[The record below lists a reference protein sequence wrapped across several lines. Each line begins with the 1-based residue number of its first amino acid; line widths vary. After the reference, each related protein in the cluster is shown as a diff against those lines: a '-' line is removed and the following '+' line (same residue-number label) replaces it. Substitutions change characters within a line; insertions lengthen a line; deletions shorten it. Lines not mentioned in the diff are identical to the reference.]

1 MTDSVKPGNNAPA
14 AVIDTRKL
22 SKIYR
27 VGAEDVVALDGV
39 SVRVRSGESVA
50 VMGPSGSGKS
60 TFMNLIG
67 CLDQPTSG
75 MYLLEG
81 QDVSRLRG
89 DRLAEIRSRKIG
101 FVFQGFNLLSRSSA
115 AENVELPLTYSGVPL
130 EERRERAARALT
142 SVGLGNRLNHLPSE
156 LSGGQQQRVA
166 IARALVNDPAVILA
180 DEPTGNLDSHSSED
194 IMRLFL
200 RLNTERGMT
209 IVIVTHELDIA
220 NWTAR
225 IITFLDGRVVDDR
238 PSAQIAA
245 AKGSA

>member
-1 MTDSVKPGNNAPA
+1 MS

-22 SKIYR
+22 RKVYR

-75 MYLLEG
+75 AYFLEG
-81 QDVSRLRG
+81 QDVSHLHG
-89 DRLAEIRSRKIG
+89 DKLAEVRSRKIG

-115 AENVELPLTYSGVPL
+115 AENVELPLTYSGVPH
-130 EERRERAARALT
+130 EERRERAASALKA
-142 SVGLGNRLNHLPSE
+142 VGLGHRMNHLPSE

-180 DEPTGNLDSHSSED
+180 DEPTGNLDSHSSEE

-200 RLNTERGMT
+200 RLNDERGMT
-209 IVIVTHELDIA
+209 IVIVTHEHDIA

-225 IITFLDGRVVDDR
+225 IVTFLDGHVVDDR
-238 PSAQIAA
+238 PSAQVAA
-245 AKGSA
+245 ARGSA